1 MRAFLVA
8 VAFCVA
14 LLASVPSPDA
24 APRARKAPPQ
34 PQLQDFTSAEDILR
48 WINGYRDEPQP
59 ARLPVAVQ
67 AMSRLGLLRDMD
79 GAGVYVGFTAGVL
92 GDNQLEA
99 ERLVAGMFPLAPEE
113 QGLVI
118 KAIFY
123 SGLPGR
129 LELLQSVAE
138 RMPARRK
145 LVDAYLGGK
154 EPGLMQLPLDSG
166 PAAIDTLWGFYFA
179 TGAYQP
185 VQRLVQALAW
195 SADKKDVNRLTIA
208 SMAKWTLA
216 QNASRD
222 KALLDLCRIEA
233 AHQPKDVAVQLEEVV
248 SAAENYETAKIRKEA
263 LAAIEELKRKGPEKD
278 FSWAAL
284 GVQAAPTVVA
294 LGCVAAS
301 VTGNVEIGVPCILT
315 GALSSAV
322 AKIWSP
328 SP

>member
-1 MRAFLVA
+1 MRVFLVLA
-8 VAFCVA
+8 AFIAA
-14 LLASVPSPDA
+14 LAAGGLGSDA
-24 APRARKAPPQ
+24 APRARKAP
-34 PQLQDFTSAEDILR
+34 QLQMQDFTSAEDILR

-59 ARLPVAVQ
+59 ARLPMAVQ

-99 ERLVAGMFPLAPEE
+99 ERLVAGMFPLPPEE
-113 QGLVI
+113 QALVI
-118 KAIFY
+118 KAIAY
-123 SGLPGR
+123 SGLPDR
-129 LELLQSVAE
+129 LTLLQGVAE
-138 RMPARRK
+138 RMPARRALLEK
-145 LVDAYLGGK
+145 YLSGK
-154 EPGLMQLPLDSG
+154 EPGLMQVPLDSG
-166 PAAIDTLWGFYFA
+166 PAAVDTLWGFYFA
-179 TGAYQP
+179 TGAYEP
-185 VQRLVQALAW
+185 VQRMVQALAW
-195 SADKKDVNRLTIA
+195 AADKKDVNKLTIA

-222 KALLDLCRIEA
+222 KALLELIRVEA
-233 AHQPKDVAVQLEEVV
+233 AHQTKEVAEPLKEVV
-248 SAAENYETAKIRKEA
+248 SAAENFETAKIRKDA
-263 LAAIEELKRKGPEKD
+263 LAAIEELKRKGPEKEL
-278 FSWAAL
+278 SWTAL